1 MCYYYLLNKISSTSN
16 FLITILP
23 SMRISVADS
32 AQVGPTYVFC
42 KVIIRRTKVSPPLST
57 YKASIFPAIA
67 SEETSEKMEG
77 LVSFQPFPS
86 SVIQRRLSTVYL
98 HRLTRSSSSSSS
110 CAPLRAQQ
118 VSFSSQFHIITIF
131 SSLLKSFCCSLNI
144 ENVIVE
150 DPFVI
155 TLIKLAAFFFFCFS
169 LLLVRNHGRFR
180 KCFFGIGG

>member
-23 SMRISVADS
+23 SKRISVADS

-57 YKASIFPAIA
+57 FKASILPAKA

-86 SVIQRRLSTVYL
+86 SVIQRRFSTVYL
-98 HRLTRSSSSSSS
+98 HRLTRSSSSSS

-131 SSLLKSFCCSLNI
+131 SSLLKSFCSLLNF